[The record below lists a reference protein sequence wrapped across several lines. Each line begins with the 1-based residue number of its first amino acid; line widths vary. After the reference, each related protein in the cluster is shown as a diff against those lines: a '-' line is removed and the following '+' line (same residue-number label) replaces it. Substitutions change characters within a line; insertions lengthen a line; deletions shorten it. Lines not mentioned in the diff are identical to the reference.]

1 MKVKNILKINN
12 LKISSS
18 ENNLVLVDNATL
30 DISSG
35 EIVLLEGANGSGKS
49 TILNA
54 IMHNPNYKIEEG
66 QIFINDTDVTEL
78 EAHELAKMGMYISMQ
93 HSPEIEGV
101 STIKMLYKA
110 YKFVNQNKTEEDNL
124 NNQEKNTKSIIG
136 KKELSITEFK
146 KELEIKCELFA
157 LDTSL
162 LMRDVNVGFSGG
174 QKKQADLMHMLAL
187 DPKFILMD
195 EPDSGVDREAVSKVY
210 AVINHFKEKGA
221 AILITS
227 HNEKIKDLDI
237 SKIYKIQDRV
247 VTQIN

>member
-18 ENNLVLVDNATL
+18 ENNLALVDNATL

-54 IMHNPNYKIEEG
+54 IMHNPNYKIEGG
-66 QIFINDTDVTEL
+66 QIFVNDTDVTEL

-110 YKFVNQNKTEEDNL
+110 YKFVNKNKKEEENSDK
-124 NNQEKNTKSIIG
+124 QES